1 MLPPTGHDRTYSDCC
16 PDECVLSSL
25 LSVCDPETGINVK
38 FQNTSCTLDPVS
50 LAKMS
55 MFHHYWLYMSSLSV
69 NMNGNSPMPSF

>member
-1 MLPPTGHDRTYSDCC
+1 MEEDNAAPYPTVRNMFRLVCL
-16 PDECVLSSL
+16 DEYVLSSL

-55 MFHHYWLYMSSLSV
+55 VSSLLVVYVPSV
-69 NMNGNSPMPSF
+69 CQYER